1 MKGNSLSNR
10 IVIIV
15 VALVAVGAVGWYMM
29 SPAPQGGQGPGQRPP
44 AAVSV
49 IQLEP
54 VVVNREETLPGRV
67 SAFRQAEIRPQ
78 VNGIITSR
86 LFEEGAFVE
95 QGQPLYQIDDRP
107 YRATLASA
115 QANLQSA
122 QANEKASKAREERF
136 KRLVSNNTVSGQA
149 YDDAKAEFDQAVASV
164 AIAEAEVANAK
175 VSLDYT
181 KVLAPI
187 SGRIGKSSVTEGA
200 LATTNQSDSLSV
212 ITQLDPVYVDI
223 NQPGVDAMRLR
234 QEIVGKKIPVSV
246 IIDPDRN
253 IKHSQKGELKFSD
266 VIVDETTGSIGLRAV
281 VPNADDALLPGL
293 FVHATI
299 ELGEQEVLLVP
310 QRATTRQP
318 DGSLRVWTIDQN
330 NQVNPRILTVSGS
343 YQNHWIALGGVE
355 VGETVIVEG
364 YQRLAPNM
372 TVSPSPWVAA
382 Q

>member
-1 MKGNSLSNR
+1 M
-10 IVIIV
+10 
-15 VALVAVGAVGWYMM
+15 
-29 SPAPQGGQGPGQRPP
+29 
-44 AAVSV
+44 
-49 IQLEP
+49 
-54 VVVNREETLPGRV
+54 
-67 SAFRQAEIRPQ
+67 
-78 VNGIITSR
+78 
-86 LFEEGAFVE
+86 
-95 QGQPLYQIDDRP
+95 
-107 YRATLASA
+107 
-115 QANLQSA
+115 
-122 QANEKASKAREERF
+122 
-136 KRLVSNNTVSGQA
+136 VSNNTVSGQA